1 MDPQSSIIQ
10 HLTSGYMANIIKC
23 PRIMIKSGSLWP
35 LHINYFSLSTDNVVS
50 CTTTQLKQEWINL
63 TKAVKLLKVH
73 YLFCIAKVLAFKK
86 FRMGGQSLNHENSMC
101 SLPVLFFHTLNKN
114 ICWVFFYL
122 YHAMLCSC
130 DKVHNF

>member
-86 FRMGGQSLNHENSMC
+86 FRMGGQTKFEPWKQHVFSPSAIFPHFEQKYL
-101 SLPVLFFHTLNKN
+101 LGFLLF
-114 ICWVFFYL
+114 ISC
-122 YHAMLCSC
+122 HAL
-130 DKVHNF
+130 FLR